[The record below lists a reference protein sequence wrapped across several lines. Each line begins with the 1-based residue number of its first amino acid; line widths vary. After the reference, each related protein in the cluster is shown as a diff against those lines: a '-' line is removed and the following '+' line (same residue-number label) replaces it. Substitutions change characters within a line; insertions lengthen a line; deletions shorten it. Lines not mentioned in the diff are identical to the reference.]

1 MKYIFGKINDFFYN
15 FFDFIIAIAIML
27 LAIFIVIG
35 SYANMIKESTGVE
48 LETSIKEYKEIET
61 TKSFVVSIPNLV
73 DTESLA
79 EILKSY
85 KIIDDK
91 DDFIEYFN
99 EKSDIDLVKSKDV
112 ELNTSMSY
120 DEIIEAITK

>member
-91 DDFIEYFN
+91 DDFIDYFN
-99 EKSDIDLVKSKDV
+99 EKSDIDLVKPKDV